1 MWARIASAA
10 LGIWLM
16 ASPAVLN
23 YGGVASTN
31 DRILGP
37 LVASLVTIAI
47 WAIARPLRWTGVP
60 LGLWLL
66 VAPWI
71 LGFSDGVATAN
82 SMIVGFLIVGLS
94 FVRGT
99 VDEEFG
105 GGWSSLWRAGRDTV
119 HG

>member
-1 MWARIASAA
+1 MWARIVSAA

-37 LVASLVTIAI
+37 LIASLVTIAI

-60 LGLWLL
+60 LGLWLV

-71 LGFSDGVATAN
+71 LGYSDGVATVN
-82 SMIVGFLIVGLS
+82 SMVVGLLVIGLA

-105 GGWSSLWRAGRDTV
+105 GGWSSLWRSDRDTV